1 MFEIK
6 NTNCAVGGLNQKR
19 KNKQSKVYSKKNDAI
34 IILFSL

>member
-19 KNKQSKVYSKKNDAI
+19 KNKQSKVHSKKTMR
-34 IILFSL
+34 